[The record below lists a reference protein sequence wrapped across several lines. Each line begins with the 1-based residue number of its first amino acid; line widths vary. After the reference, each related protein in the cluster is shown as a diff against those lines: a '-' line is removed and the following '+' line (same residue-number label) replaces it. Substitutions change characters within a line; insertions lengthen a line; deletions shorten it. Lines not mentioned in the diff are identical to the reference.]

1 MKTNR
6 YLNQV
11 MNLLLIL
18 LACLVFFACKK
29 DKDKP
34 IPVPEPVLESSYDG
48 TLVVKSVNTFPPW
61 SETSIGMNVFIDGE
75 FGVVDFEDGSLAYN
89 GDTIINGDSKIE
101 RGGFWNMS
109 PEGSLKTI
117 GGIDYLEV
125 DAHVSV
131 LGDVQNIYAKDND
144 GNWVLVNSTD
154 FTGTPNSDLTFI
166 LQDAID
172 ASSVV
177 SAAGPFGSLT
187 WTLSLIERP

>member
-6 YLNQV
+6 YLKQA

>member
-1 MKTNR
+1 MKTTGN
-6 YLNQV
+6 LNKIL
-11 MNLLLIL
+11 NLLVIVLFTSVLIS
-18 LACLVFFACKK
+18 CKK

-34 IPVPEPVLESSYDG
+34 IPIPEPVLESSYDG
-48 TLVVKSVNTFPPW
+48 TLVVQSVNTFPPW

-75 FGVVDFEDGSLAYN
+75 FGVVEFEDGSLAYN
-89 GDTIINGDSKIE
+89 GDTIINNDSKIE

-117 GGIDYLEV
+117 GGVNYLDV

-131 LGDVQNIYAKDND
+131 LGDVQNVYGKDNN
-144 GNWVLVNSTD
+144 GNWVLLSTFN
-154 FTGTPNSDLTFI
+154 FTGTPNSDLTFK

-177 SAAGPFGSLT
+177 SAGDQFGFIT